1 MSDGQVYTGL
11 VEHLEVAAISEPAIG
26 NEEEKDPFDDLP
38 FAAVQAALRSTR
50 HVAYGIGD
58 IVSIGLYNSEYNL
71 QNALVVGIG
80 KQRESTDDI
89 DVHVSVRGSKF
100 WVPARHLEM
109 VTKKPM
115 VSQSNPS
122 LCLVSTLEDNRA
134 FLKRLLA
141 D

>member
-1 MSDGQVYTGL
+1 M
-11 VEHLEVAAISEPAIG
+11 
-26 NEEEKDPFDDLP
+26 
-38 FAAVQAALRSTR
+38 QAALRSTCA
-50 HVAYGIGD
+50 VVYGIGD

-134 FLKRLLA
+134 FLKRFAVHHMLGMSTEKDARIRGNLEQLPL
-141 D
+141 DPYERFRLKRVE